1 MGKEPHDYL
10 EYSQKTEGDSVQTTF
25 RIHEISKSEEALKLL
40 GEGKLKE
47 ALVVIDDAVESEPDD
62 FENWNAK
69 ALILNG
75 LSEYEQSI
83 ECFEA
88 ALKLNDC
95 DEIRKNKADAL
106 HGFSKVTFFPTGD
119 LDKAMMLIDE
129 ALDIL
134 PEGEDPSEYWFL
146 KAEIF
151 EGMGHPFETRICYL
165 KAQGEFE
172 KASELDSQLEILRNG
187 SDVLIT
193 VSGTDFFKGLD
204 VFFEGAVLDL
214 VREPEN
220 EHDSDAIRIE
230 IGGEAVGYVANNDYT
245 AIEGTKKAS
254 EIVNVIGD
262 SQKAEV
268 SFILMN
274 QHVIARLIH

>member
-1 MGKEPHDYL
+1 
-10 EYSQKTEGDSVQTTF
+10 
-25 RIHEISKSEEALKLL
+25 
-40 GEGKLKE
+40 
-47 ALVVIDDAVESEPDD
+47 
-62 FENWNAK
+62 
-69 ALILNG
+69 
-75 LSEYEQSI
+75 
-83 ECFEA
+83 
-88 ALKLNDC
+88 
-95 DEIRKNKADAL
+95 
-106 HGFSKVTFFPTGD
+106 
-119 LDKAMMLIDE
+119 
-129 ALDIL
+129 
-134 PEGEDPSEYWFL
+134 
-146 KAEIF
+146 
-151 EGMGHPFETRICYL
+151 
-165 KAQGEFE
+165 
-172 KASELDSQLEILRNG
+172 LDSQLEILRNG